1 MLLPGNWDTD
11 LIGDFL
17 IGLTYIPRGFAYI
30 MLPGLRR
37 YVALPVLINAVLFL
51 SAFVLLLQRLGGWL
65 DGMLPH
71 SLSWLSWLILPL
83 LFLALS
89 LGVFYTFGLVA
100 NLIASPFNALLAEN
114 LELQIGGQ
122 PPSAGA
128 GFKASLR
135 SAMIGIMTQ
144 LAALGYQLLRLVP
157 LLLLFFVPVVNVAA
171 TSILILFSA
180 WMLALGYL
188 STPMGNHD
196 MSFREVR
203 HICAQRKGLVLGLG
217 TGLVLLTWI
226 PLINLLVLP
235 AGTAAATALWHEKLA
250 PLRRLSGNSHT

>member
-1 MLLPGNWDTD
+1 M
-11 LIGDFL
+11 IGDFI
-17 IGLTYIPRGFAYI
+17 IGFTYIPRGFAYI

-37 YVALPVLINAVLFL
+37 YVALPILINVVLFL
-51 SAFVLLLQRLGGWL
+51 SAFVLLLERLGSWL
-65 DGMLPH
+65 DGLLPH

-114 LELQIGGQ
+114 LELQMGGR

-128 GFKASLR
+128 GFKATLR
-135 SAMIGIMTQ
+135 SALIGIATQ
-144 LAALGYQLLRLVP
+144 LAALAYQLIRLVP
-157 LLLLFFVPVVNVAA
+157 LLVLFLVPIVNIAA

-180 WMLALGYL
+180 WMLAIGYL

-203 HICAQRKGLVLGLG
+203 AICAQRKGLVLGLG

-226 PLINLLVLP
+226 PLLNLLVLP

-250 PLRRLSGNSHT
+250 HLRHPSGHSRP